1 MNPISRACIVHA
13 VSWHRSRD
21 STPCV
26 PVFPS
31 SHVHSHQ
38 VIQGSLDLTGR
49 FERRYASL
57 LARFTPFAASLT
69 AVGQQ
74 LAVEWADPTPEDL
87 AEEERWTCIN
97 PDDPHIRELGA
108 RMRRQKI
115 TRRSAAWSSFAE
127 QSALGEHGTEYMV
140 DELRE
145 ALGTRGTQAVF
156 VCVTCLFAD
165 RSRDA

>member
-1 MNPISRACIVHA
+1 LPPRACIVHA

-26 PVFPS
+26 PVFSRP
-31 SHVHSHQ
+31 HVHSHQ
-38 VIQGSLDLTGR
+38 VIQGSLDLTCR

-87 AEEERWTCIN
+87 AEEERWTRLD
-97 PDDPHIRELGA
+97 PDDSHFRELGA
-108 RMRRQKI
+108 RMRRHKI
-115 TRRSAAWSSFAE
+115 TRRSAAWRSFAE

-145 ALGTRGTQAVF
+145 TLGTRGTQAVF
-156 VCVTCLFAD
+156 VCVTCSFAD
-165 RSRDA
+165 RSRDL